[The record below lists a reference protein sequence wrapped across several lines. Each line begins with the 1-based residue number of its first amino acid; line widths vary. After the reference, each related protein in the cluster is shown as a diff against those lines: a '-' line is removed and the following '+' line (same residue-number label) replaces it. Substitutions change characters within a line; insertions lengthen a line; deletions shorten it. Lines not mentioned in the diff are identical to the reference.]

1 MFVVFGPP
9 HKLHY
14 MLKKISNVH
23 PQAFRWLH
31 FQTCAKFG
39 QVSKSKIACAA
50 GIKTALK
57 WSPDSSGLKIRD
69 LHLKS
74 RYFELNL
81 EAIADGKSDFIE
93 FKIS

>member
-1 MFVVFGPP
+1 MSIPRRFVGSIF
-9 HKLHY
+9 K
-14 MLKKISNVH
+14 
-23 PQAFRWLH
+23 
-31 FQTCAKFG
+31 TCAKFG
-39 QVSKSKIACAA
+39 QVSKSKIARAA

-57 WSPDSSGLKIRD
+57 WSSDSSGLKIRD

-81 EAIADGKSDFIE
+81 EAIADGKSDFSE